1 MASRIVALHASSDS
15 GEVVMKAPTSMQPE
29 EIVAKAHTDPM
40 AAIALLLGHIAWSLE
55 RIATAMNEGVECDD

>member
-1 MASRIVALHASSDS
+1 MLQDQQVT
-15 GEVVMKAPTSMQPE
+15 PTSLQPE

-55 RIATAMNEGVECDD
+55 RIATAMNEGVECDDN